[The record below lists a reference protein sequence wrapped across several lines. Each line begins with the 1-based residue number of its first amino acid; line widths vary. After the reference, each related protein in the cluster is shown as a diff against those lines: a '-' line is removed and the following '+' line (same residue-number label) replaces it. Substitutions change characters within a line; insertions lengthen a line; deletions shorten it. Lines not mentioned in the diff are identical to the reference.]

1 MDAIYVIDKPKGL
14 TSRDVVNQMGK
25 ILETKHLG
33 HTGTLDPLATGVLVI
48 AVGRATKIIDLLTST
63 EKEYL
68 AEVKMGLLTDTLDI
82 TGNVLE
88 EVEVPSVSFMELEK
102 TLQSFVG
109 KYEQEV
115 PLYSAVR
122 VQGKRL
128 YEYAREN
135 QKVVLPKR
143 EVEISK
149 ITLLN
154 LQQDTFS
161 FSVRV
166 SKGTYI
172 RSLIRDIG
180 VKLQI
185 PMSMQNLRRLHQGM
199 FSIDKAIPL
208 AQFTKQ
214 TPGYSCSEVLQRIYP
229 RETISQELVKKVQN
243 GAKITLP
250 RAERYLLLYDEQDHL
265 LALYQKEAEHYR
277 AFKIFYQREM
287 EKCD

>member
-25 ILETKHLG
+25 ILGTKHLG

-88 EVEVPSVSFMELEK
+88 QVEVPSVSFVELEK

-135 QKVVLPKR
+135 QQVALPKR

-161 FSVRV
+161 FVVRV

-199 FSIDKAIPL
+199 FSIDEAIPL

-265 LALYQKEAEHYR
+265 LALYQKEVEHYR

>member
-25 ILETKHLG
+25 ILGTKHLG

-199 FSIDKAIPL
+199 FSIEEAIPL

-250 RAERYLLLYDEQDHL
+250 RKEPYLLLYDEQDHL
-265 LALYQKEAEHYR
+265 LALYQKETEHYR

>member
-135 QKVVLPKR
+135 QKVALPKR

-161 FSVRV
+161 FVVRV

>member
-25 ILETKHLG
+25 ILGTKHLG

-88 EVEVPSVSFMELEK
+88 EVEVPSVSFVELEK

-166 SKGTYI
+166 CKGTYI

-199 FSIDKAIPL
+199 FSIEEAIPL

>member
-1 MDAIYVIDKPKGL
+1 M
-14 TSRDVVNQMGK
+14 
-25 ILETKHLG
+25 
-33 HTGTLDPLATGVLVI
+33 
-48 AVGRATKIIDLLTST
+48 
-63 EKEYL
+63 
-68 AEVKMGLLTDTLDI
+68 
-82 TGNVLE
+82 
-88 EVEVPSVSFMELEK
+88 
-102 TLQSFVG
+102 
-109 KYEQEV
+109 
-115 PLYSAVR
+115 
-122 VQGKRL
+122 
-128 YEYAREN
+128 
-135 QKVVLPKR
+135 
-143 EVEISK
+143 
-149 ITLLN
+149 
-154 LQQDTFS
+154 QQDTFS
-161 FSVRV
+161 FVVRV

-199 FSIDKAIPL
+199 FSIEEAIPL

>member
-25 ILETKHLG
+25 ILGTKHLG

-199 FSIDKAIPL
+199 FSIEEAIPL

-250 RAERYLLLYDEQDHL
+250 REERYLLLYDEQDHL

>member
-25 ILETKHLG
+25 ILGTKHLG

-185 PMSMQNLRRLHQGM
+185 PMSMQNLRRLNQGM

>member
-25 ILETKHLG
+25 ILGTKHLG

-88 EVEVPSVSFMELEK
+88 EVEVSSVSFMELEK

-135 QKVVLPKR
+135 QKVALPKR

-199 FSIDKAIPL
+199 FSIEEAIPL

-250 RAERYLLLYDEQDHL
+250 REERYLLLYDEQDHL

>member
-25 ILETKHLG
+25 ILGTKHLG

-88 EVEVPSVSFMELEK
+88 QVEVPSVSFVELEK

-135 QKVVLPKR
+135 QKVALPKR

-199 FSIDKAIPL
+199 FSIEEAIPL
-208 AQFTKQ
+208 EQFTKE

>member
-25 ILETKHLG
+25 ILGTKHLG

-135 QKVVLPKR
+135 QKVALPKR

-199 FSIDKAIPL
+199 FSIEEAIPL

>member
-25 ILETKHLG
+25 ILGTKHLG

-88 EVEVPSVSFMELEK
+88 QVEVPSVSFVELEK

-199 FSIDKAIPL
+199 FSIEEAIPL

-250 RAERYLLLYDEQDHL
+250 REERYLLLYDEQDHL
-265 LALYQKEAEHYR
+265 LALYQKETEHYR

>member
-25 ILETKHLG
+25 ILGTKHLG

-135 QKVVLPKR
+135 QQVALPKR

-208 AQFTKQ
+208 EQFTKQ

>member
-88 EVEVPSVSFMELEK
+88 QVEVPSVSFVELEK

-135 QKVVLPKR
+135 QQVALPKR

>member
-25 ILETKHLG
+25 ILGTKHLG

-135 QKVVLPKR
+135 QQVALPKR

-161 FSVRV
+161 FVVRV

-199 FSIDKAIPL
+199 FSIEEAIPL

>member
-135 QKVVLPKR
+135 QKVALPKR

-199 FSIDKAIPL
+199 FSIEEAIPL

-250 RAERYLLLYDEQDHL
+250 REERYLLLYDEQDHL

>member
-25 ILETKHLG
+25 ILGTKHLG

>member
-199 FSIDKAIPL
+199 FSIEEAIPL

-265 LALYQKEAEHYR
+265 LALYQKEVEHYR

>member
-25 ILETKHLG
+25 ILGTKHLG

-88 EVEVPSVSFMELEK
+88 QVEVPSVSFVELEK

-135 QKVVLPKR
+135 QQVALPKR

>member
-25 ILETKHLG
+25 ILGTKHLG

-88 EVEVPSVSFMELEK
+88 QVEVPSVSFVELEK

-161 FSVRV
+161 FVVRV

-199 FSIDKAIPL
+199 FSIDEAIPL
-208 AQFTKQ
+208 EQFTKK

>member
-1 MDAIYVIDKPKGL
+1 MDAIYVIDKTKGL

-25 ILETKHLG
+25 ILGTKHLG

-88 EVEVPSVSFMELEK
+88 QVEVPSVSFVELEK

-135 QKVVLPKR
+135 QKVALPKR

-199 FSIDKAIPL
+199 FSIDEAIPL
-208 AQFTKQ
+208 EQFTKK

-250 RAERYLLLYDEQDHL
+250 REERYLLLYDEQDHL

>member
-25 ILETKHLG
+25 ILGTKHLG

-88 EVEVPSVSFMELEK
+88 QVEVPSVSFVELEK

-135 QKVVLPKR
+135 QKVALPKR

-161 FSVRV
+161 FVVRV

-199 FSIDKAIPL
+199 FSIEEAIPL

-250 RAERYLLLYDEQDHL
+250 RKEPYLLLYDEQDHL

>member
-1 MDAIYVIDKPKGL
+1 MDAIYVIDKTKGL

-25 ILETKHLG
+25 ILGTKHLG

-88 EVEVPSVSFMELEK
+88 QVEVPSVSFVELEK

-135 QKVVLPKR
+135 QQVALPKR

-199 FSIDKAIPL
+199 FSIEEAIPL